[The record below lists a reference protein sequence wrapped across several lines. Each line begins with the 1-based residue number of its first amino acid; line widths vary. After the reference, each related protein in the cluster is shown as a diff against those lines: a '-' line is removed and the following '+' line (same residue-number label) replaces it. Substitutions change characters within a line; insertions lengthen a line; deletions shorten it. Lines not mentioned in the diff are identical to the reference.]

1 MDRRNNWKLKRLLH
15 FMDARGVM
23 DQMLALSIRYIEA
36 NYFQHNIEFSASD
49 VTQAKIIFSCR
60 RGFAS
65 MEGEPQKASAIGRR
79 KFSRKKRK
87 HKNVKAKEKG
97 RNSFLCLLWENV
109 CQSTWPRFSR
119 SLAESSQICRLFRR
133 SE

>member
-1 MDRRNNWKLKRLLH
+1 
-15 FMDARGVM
+15 MDARGVM

-65 MEGEPQKASAIGRR
+65 MEGESQKASAIGRR
-79 KFSRKKRK
+79 KFPRKKENTKMLKRRK
-87 HKNVKAKEKG
+87 REGIGFSVYCGKMCAKAHG
-97 RNSFLCLLWENV
+97 FG
-109 CQSTWPRFSR
+109 
-119 SLAESSQICRLFRR
+119 SLALWLKALNL
-133 SE
+133 